1 MCRRGNTATPQPSCL
16 HFVYSSHST
25 ASSPLVFLPVLRLW
39 LGGVGKG
46 AAHCAPLN
54 RYCSSLILIDAQE
67 LSIIALRY
75 DRRAER
81 EKGVVR
87 TDTRDKFRR
96 IASAQWLPSLDC
108 KHDPAWWTQQRAT
121 CVLVVSTQCNFTTMT
136 YNMATLAIMLA
147 FRLHY
152 FYLPVS
158 YLNN

>member
-1 MCRRGNTATPQPSCL
+1 MLRFSPDDVSSTLTFIITCVCVCVCVCSDTVPSAWLCRRGNTTTPQPSCL

-25 ASSPLVFLPVLRLW
+25 ASPPLVFLPVLRMW

-46 AAHCAPLN
+46 TAHCAPLN

-108 KHDPAWWTQQRAT
+108 KHDPAWYVHNSA
-121 CVLVVSTQCNFTTMT
+121 
-136 YNMATLAIMLA
+136 
-147 FRLHY
+147 
-152 FYLPVS
+152 
-158 YLNN
+158 